1 MTMGQERPANTD
13 STGWRGGK
21 PSRRDMVRTPLVLA
35 GVPLLCCE
43 TPDVPPASIE
53 YADGSVTIDLRR
65 APGLASPG
73 VAGKIVD
80 RERKWNI
87 IVTQPEKGRFVVLDR
102 QCTHGG
108 GQVAYNR
115 NRRTVQCTCWGHS
128 EFNLSGAVVGGPAKR
143 PLRVYVT
150 RVAAGKLE
158 ILREAAR

>member
-1 MTMGQERPANTD
+1 MED
-13 STGWRGGK
+13 K
-21 PSRRDMVRTPLVLA
+21 PSRRDMVRAPLVLA

-53 YADGSVTIDLRR
+53 YAGESVTIDLRR
-65 APGLASPG
+65 APGLARPG
-73 VAGKIVD
+73 AAGRIVD
-80 RERKWNI
+80 RERKLNI

-128 EFNLSGAVVGGPAKR
+128 EFTLSGAVVAGPAKR

-150 RVAAGKLE
+150 RVRAGKLE
-158 ILREAAR
+158 ILREAAQ